1 MMAIYVAYTTNW
13 VGAIEVPL
21 GANMIPKRAALE
33 LEYSAIVPMYS
44 EYALLRKKRFG
55 YVCSFPKQRTH
66 T

>member
-1 MMAIYVAYTTNW
+1 MYASTMMAIYVAYTTNW

-44 EYALLRKKRFG
+44 EYTLLRKKTLWF
-55 YVCSFPKQRTH
+55 CLFLP
-66 T
+66 